1 MSDPTAHLDWLNDNS
16 EYQQCFVCGQRNP
29 CGLRLRFRQD
39 GARVVA
45 DFTGDVAHQGF
56 PGVLHGG
63 VLASILD
70 ETLGRVSLLDR
81 RWTMT
86 ARLELRYR
94 APARIGVPLRVWA
107 EVIDARPRLVRARGW
122 ISPPDAP
129 AAIICEAEGS
139 FMPLPD
145 AVRDQAVAEWP
156 SLASFFDL
164 PAGEG

>member
-81 RWTMT
+81 RWTM
-86 ARLELRYR
+86 
-94 APARIGVPLRVWA
+94 WA
-107 EVIDARPRLVRARGW
+107 EVIDARPRRVRARGW